1 MKKLLVSTEYSYK
14 SNSKEFYK
22 VYVSRADGT
31 MVEGTR
37 TLAAFTGASLKRVM
51 RNMQADADRGA
62 WS

>member
-14 SNSKEFYK
+14 SNGKDFYK

-31 MVEGTR
+31 MVKGSR
-37 TLAAFTGASLKRVM
+37 TLAAFTGASLKRVQK
-51 RNMQADADRGA
+51 NMQADIDHGA